1 MKIRNNFWF
10 GLLLG
15 VSVMLIPLSFLY
27 ADLERGYNA
36 TGGEVFMIA
45 LPILVMWW
53 RRWSIKQIRAAKR
66 LKSQRL
72 KSQRMNQK
80 PNIMTSH
87 YQMNCKP
94 QR

>member
-53 RRWSIKQIRAAKR
+53 RRWSIKRI
-66 LKSQRL
+66 S
-72 KSQRMNQK
+72 
-80 PNIMTSH
+80 
-87 YQMNCKP
+87 
-94 QR
+94 